1 MEISPEKKVKLYQG
15 LRIALIVFLAVI
27 VASSFTNM
35 NYDKYDNKP
44 VNTISLSGHGEV
56 QAVPDIAN
64 VDFTIRKEAKTV
76 KDAQDAVSQVEK
88 KVLDLLKTDNIAD
101 KDIKAQSVSFNP
113 KYEYQYTGTL
123 VPCNQFGCP
132 PRPGQNVITGYEA
145 YESISLKIRNT
156 DDTGKVIQGLG
167 TLGVTELNGPN
178 FTVDNED
185 ALKATARKSAIVDA
199 QTKAKAL
206 ANDLG
211 IRLGKITSFSESG
224 NYPVPMYAKA
234 MMGATLDTAS
244 SAPAVVPAGENTIS
258 SDVTITYEI
267 K

>member
-1 MEISPEKKVKLYQG
+1 MEEISSKYKRILFKL
-15 LRIALIVFLAVI
+15 ISIFLVI
-27 VASSFTNM
+27 ISVYFLVQIFSGSK
-35 NYDKYDNKP
+35 DEGKGDQS

-88 KVLDLLKTDNIAD
+88 KVLALLQTDNITL
-101 KDIKAQSVSFNP
+101 KDIKTQSVSFNP
-113 KYEYQYTGTL
+113 KYEYQYTGAL

-211 IRLGKITSFSESG
+211 IHLGKITSFSESG
-224 NYPVPMYAKA
+224 NYPVPMYAKVDMA
-234 MMGATLDTAS
+234 VGGAA
-244 SAPAVVPAGENTIS
+244 SAPAVIPKGENTIS